1 MKIKSIQLENFR
13 NYDQI
18 SLDFDEGV
26 NVFLGQNAQ
35 GKTNLLEAIY
45 FLSLVHSHRTS
56 DNQSLINQTQESAQI
71 NGIIEKNYGEFPL
84 DVVIN
89 QNGKKAS
96 INHLPTNRLSD
107 YIGNFNVILFAPE
120 DLELVK
126 GGPAIRRKFMDR
138 EFGQISANYLF
149 SITQYNKIL
158 KDRNLYLKKLQ
169 NKSASDLVYLDV
181 MTEQLI
187 ESGSNIIFDRYR
199 FTELLE
205 KFAKTIHSN
214 ISNNLEELELSYKS
228 SVENQDV
235 EKIANQLRDLYFKN
249 QNREI
254 FQGNTLVG
262 PHRDDLL
269 MFINQ
274 QDAYEFGSQG
284 QQRTVAL
291 SIKLAE
297 IDLLKEQ
304 IGEYPVLLLDDVF
317 SELDSSRQ
325 THLLKSIEN
334 KVQTFI
340 TTPSINDL
348 VQTLINK
355 PKIFTIENGNVKVEN
370 ND

>member
-13 NYDQI
+13 NYNEI
-18 SLDFDEGV
+18 NLDFDDGV

-45 FLSLVHSHRTS
+45 FLSLAHSHRTS
-56 DNQSLINQTQESAQI
+56 DNQSLINQSNDSAKI
-71 NGIIEKNYGEFPL
+71 NGIIEKNYGETTL
-84 DVVIN
+84 DLVIN
-89 QNGKKAS
+89 KSGKKAS
-96 INHLPTNRLSD
+96 VNHLLTNRLSE
-107 YIGNFNVILFAPE
+107 YIGNFNVVLFAPE

-138 EFGQISANYLF
+138 EFGQISTKYLF
-149 SITQYNKIL
+149 SIAQYNKIL
-158 KDRNLYLKKLQ
+158 KSRNLYLKKLQ

-187 ESGSNIIFDRYR
+187 DFGSNIIFDRYR
-199 FTELLE
+199 FIELLE
-205 KFAKTIHSN
+205 KHAKIIHQN
-214 ISNNLEELELSYKS
+214 ISDNQEDLKLSYKS
-228 SVENQDV
+228 PVENNSI
-235 EKIANQLRDLYFKN
+235 ELISNQLRDLFFKN

-254 FQGNTLVG
+254 LQGNTLIG
-262 PHRDDLL
+262 PHRDDFEMLV
-269 MFINQ
+269 NQ
-274 QDAYEFGSQG
+274 QDVYEFGSQG

-304 IGEYPVLLLDDVF
+304 VGEYPVLLLDDVF

-325 THLLKSIEN
+325 TLLLKSIEN

-348 VQTLINK
+348 VQALINK
-355 PKIFTIENGNVKVEN
+355 PKIFIIENGSIKIEK